1 MVYVI
6 SKSGEPLMPT
16 DRHGKV
22 RILLR
27 EKKAKVV
34 KRKPFTIQLLYNA
47 KEYTQPVTLGI
58 DSGYTY
64 IGYSCVSKD
73 KELIS
78 GEVKL
83 LSGISERLKEKAMY
97 RRIRRNRLRHRKPR
111 FSNRKR
117 DKGWL
122 APSIQHKYDSHIRFI
137 NRLKTILPITNI
149 VVEVANFDTHKLKN
163 PSAQGKDYQEGEQYD
178 FFNLRDYI
186 FHRDNHTCQ
195 VCKAKDLPLRVHHI
209 GYWKKD
215 RSDRPANLMAICVKC
230 HSPRNHEKSGK
241 LWGLKPI
248 NKGFKEATFM
258 SMIRW
263 RLVNEL
269 SSNHTYG
276 YITKAKRIK
285 LGLDKSHSNDAFVI
299 AGAKSQE
306 RAKDI
311 DCEQVK
317 RNNRSLERFYDAKY
331 TDTRTG
337 KRVSGKDLSS
347 GRTTR
352 NKNLKGE
359 NLRQYRGEKLSKGRR
374 SIRTKRYFY
383 QPNDLVKYDNKVYTV
398 RGTHNKGTRVV
409 LRETGKS
416 IKVDKLIPY
425 KFMSGLVAI

>member
-97 RRIRRNRLRHRKPR
+97 RKIRRNRLRHRKPR

-352 NKNLKGE
+352 NKNLNGE